1 MHERITQSS
10 TTSAAAGAGAETCPV
25 RSRWVRRIGAAG
37 FVFFLIK
44 GLLWLTV
51 PAAIAVWR
59 GCAAG

>member
-1 MHERITQSS
+1 MQDQKTHAVET
-10 TTSAAAGAGAETCPV
+10 AAKAESCPV
-25 RSRWVRRIGAAG
+25 KNKWVRRVGAAG
-37 FVFFLIK
+37 FMFFLIK

>member
-1 MHERITQSS
+1 MPPPEPKPL
-10 TTSAAAGAGAETCPV
+10 ETLADRQACPV
-25 RSRWVRRIGAAG
+25 KNRWIRRIGAAG
-37 FVFFLIK
+37 FLFFLIK